1 MITEHRIDRFEL
13 KRKKE
18 KLAEGGK
25 IDISIDGMTSKKD
38 GVEIRY
44 TFAIAYANDSGRLEI
59 SGIIKA
65 KEKDGAKIVEE
76 WKKSKKLPD
85 ALAADLFNHTANL
98 NRLRAAAILRAL
110 DAKMEMT
117 EEMPKKPAA

>member
-1 MITEHRIDRFEL
+1 MITEHTIDRFEL
-13 KRKKE
+13 SRKKG
-18 KLAEGGK
+18 KLADSGK

-44 TFAIAYANDSGRLEI
+44 TFTIVYANDSGKLLI
-59 SGIIKA
+59 SGIIRA
-65 KEKDGAKIVEE
+65 KEKDGVKIVEE

-85 ALAADLFNHTANL
+85 PLAGDLFNHTANL

-117 EEMPKKPAA
+117 EERPDKPAA

>member
-1 MITEHRIDRFEL
+1 MMITEHRIDRFEI

-18 KLAEGGK
+18 LAQGGK

-38 GVEIRY
+38 GLEIRY
-44 TFAIAYANDSGRLEI
+44 TFTIEYANDSGRLEM

-65 KEKDGAKIVEE
+65 DEKNGADIVKE

-85 ALAADLFNHTANL
+85 ELSRELFDHTANF
-98 NRLRAAAILRAL
+98 NRIRAANIMQAL
-110 DAKMEMT
+110 DAKMELV
-117 EEMPKKPAA
+117 KKPANPAA